1 MIEQIDGNDELT
13 QLAAEISELQEKRR
27 ELRRDK
33 EKTQEN
39 EALIDKLKTRLIY
52 LLTFALIQ
60 DPQDAREIVEQA
72 DNSFTDKP
80 RYGEGEYRTTVF
92 GLLLKKRLKEGLY
105 LPQLDEKP
113 VHADYIN
120 ALKFIERRMAM
131 IEKLV
136 KKGFKKYEPYLAY
149 LRDARSK
156 LKVRET
162 TFWISTD
169 YEESSIRTY
178 GGNDHPDKFWNDL
191 LVYTAQKSAGEIGG
205 IDKIDGENRIMD
217 RSPENPD
224 KTYINIRSGH
234 QIVDEVVAEAFKYD
248 LYTASFLAVL
258 ERDLEIGTG
267 QVLHFQRM
275 GQWSRR
281 RYTDAMCREAQA
293 MYRPTI
299 ERHNAEVAEK
309 IREIIDTKGEKMI
322 PEADEQFAE
331 RLEAIMELF
340 PQFKFQDIASKLPKE
355 AQIEDENYKLTG
367 INDFDRVPEYK
378 DSEYE
383 ECYLGGDSSD
393 FTAFEDSRMQ
403 WDKTEN

>member
-1 MIEQIDGNDELT
+1 MVEKVQENNELT
-13 QLAAEISELQEKRR
+13 NLAAEISELQEKRR
-27 ELRRDK
+27 ELRRNK

-52 LLTFALIQ
+52 LLTLALIQ
-60 DPQDAREIVEQA
+60 DPQDAREIVEKA
-72 DNSFTDKP
+72 DNEFTDKP
-80 RYGEGEYRTTVF
+80 GYGEGEYRTAVF

-105 LPQLDEKP
+105 SPQSNEKP

-131 IEKLV
+131 IGKLV
-136 KKGFKKYEPYLAY
+136 KKGFKNYEPYLQY
-149 LRDARSK
+149 LCDARSK

-162 TFWISTD
+162 TFWIGTD

-205 IDKIDGENRIMD
+205 IDRIDGENRIID
-217 RSPENPD
+217 RSPENPE
-224 KTYINIRSGH
+224 KIYVNIRSGN
-234 QIVDEVVAEAFKYD
+234 QIVDEVIAEAFKYD
-248 LYTASFLAVL
+248 LYTASFLSVL

-267 QVLHFQRM
+267 QVLHYQRM

-309 IREIIDTKGEKMI
+309 IREIIDTKGENLI
-322 PEADEQFAE
+322 PEADDQFAE

-340 PQFKFQDIASKLPKE
+340 PQFKFQDVASKLPEE
-355 AQIEDENYKLTG
+355 AQVDDENYELAG

-383 ECYLGGDSSD
+383 ECYVGGDTSD
-393 FTAFEDSRMQ
+393 FTAYEDSRMP
-403 WDKTEN
+403 WDKTE